1 MRNNKIVFCAGND
14 REVLTTDGDESVGN
28 FGAGKAPELS
38 ADGKKTLLRFHSLM
52 NQMRLIIL
60 PRQARDEHGENS
72 FQKIVCVH
80 AGTNLTL
87 DCYAKPGTGN
97 KMGGQ
102 VAIIAGG
109 AAGQI
114 RRIVV
119 RIVRK
124 RSSSCNSKA
133 PKRQSGA
140 ATAPASVLC

>member
-1 MRNNKIVFCAGND
+1 MFCAGND
-14 REVLTTDGDESVGN
+14 REVLTTDGDEQVGN
-28 FGAGKAPELS
+28 FGAGKAQELS
-38 ADGKKTLLRFHSLM
+38 ADGKKTLLCSHSLV
-52 NQMRLIIL
+52 NQIRLIIL

-72 FQKIVCVH
+72 IQKIVQLNH

-119 RIVRK
+119 REQTQQ
-124 RSSSCNSKA
+124 A
-133 PKRQSGA
+133 A
-140 ATAPASVLC
+140 ATAPASSVLC